1 MPYQTVTNVPTSS
14 RSGTS
19 STTGCGCG
27 CRSCTTCNS
36 LQCLCR
42 PRFFAG
48 QLITDADFRRLDQY
62 LVGKDRLHNKFLH
75 GSGVVCGLEVVC
87 NPCDDTVTV
96 RPGYALGPCGEDIV
110 VCSDASVPV
119 GTLIRDQR
127 RAVAKT
133 NCNDR
138 YGMTPNDCDALE
150 QRWILAVCYD
160 EQPSRPVA
168 TLASSSS
175 KGCGGTCGSSSS
187 AGCGCGR
194 SSSSGTS
201 SSPSVGCGCGDGT
214 TTQTLP
220 AGCEPTVICEGFR
233 FVLTKEPAAT
243 LTNRN
248 QSAQPTSALLNR
260 IKECASLLT
269 ASITAVP
276 KDPTAAQVVAY
287 TYAFKSELRTII
299 ASSNIHDCTMGQRLS
314 AVVLAT
320 PTDENALA
328 ISKNALIEMT
338 AVAVDL
344 FRECV
349 CSALLPPCADACS
362 EDCIPLATLTVRS
375 SDLKVLDVC
384 NWSSRKFAVTMQ
396 TLGYWLGWIPLGT
409 ALRTEISK
417 LCCPPTRDVKYSFN
431 DRLNVTEAYAPP
443 PPDAAAPDAAPPD
456 AAASDAAPP
465 DAAQPEAADVKKD
478 DAQATTGATSPL
490 SILPEPFGIAAR
502 YVTDPSPLA
511 GLDASVLAGLGFTGP
526 DDTALA
532 SQAELDSPLTALAL
546 SRALGPE
553 GADLGSP
560 IRELSALVAPH
571 LVTTAMD
578 DRIATLER
586 TVSSLQ
592 GTVNRQAGT
601 ITELRKL
608 VSTAPAAPEAPP
620 AKAAAKPAARKPPV
634 RKPPT
639 KKTTGGSS
647 S

>member
-1 MPYQTVTNVPTSS
+1 MPYQTVTNGPTSS
-14 RSGTS
+14 GSGTS

-27 CRSCTTCNS
+27 CGGCTTCNS

-119 GTLIRDQR
+119 GTLIREQR

-133 NCNDR
+133 NCDDP

-160 EQPSRPVA
+160 EQPSRAVV

-175 KGCGGTCGSSSS
+175 RGCGCGGTCGSSSS
-187 AGCGCGR
+187 
-194 SSSSGTS
+194 GTS
-201 SSPSVGCGCGDGT
+201 SSPSAGCGCGNGT

-243 LTNRN
+243 LINRN
-248 QSAQPTSALLNR
+248 QSAQSTSALLNR

-269 ASITAVP
+269 VSITAVP
-276 KDPTAAQVVAY
+276 KNPTVAQVVAY
-287 TYAFKSELRTII
+287 TFTFKSELRTII

-320 PTDENALA
+320 PTDDNALA
-328 ISKNALIEMT
+328 ISKNALLEMT
-338 AVAVDL
+338 AIAVDL

-384 NWSSRKFAVTMQ
+384 NWSSRKFAVTMPA
-396 TLGYWLGWIPLGT
+396 LGYWLGWIPLGAT
-409 ALRTEISK
+409 LRTEISK

-431 DRLNVTEAYAPP
+431 DKLNVTEAYAPP
-443 PPDAAAPDAAPPD
+443 QPE
-456 AAASDAAPP
+456 
-465 DAAQPEAADVKKD
+465 AAQPEAADVKKD

-502 YVTDPSPLA
+502 YITDPSPLA

-526 DDTALA
+526 NDTALA

-560 IRELSALVAPH
+560 IRELSALAAPH

-578 DRIATLER
+578 DRIAALER
-586 TVSSLQ
+586 AVSTLQ
-592 GTVNRQAGT
+592 SIVNRQAGGR
-601 ITELRKL
+601 EEDGGEEDDR
-608 VSTAPAAPEAPP
+608 
-620 AKAAAKPAARKPPV
+620 
-634 RKPPT
+634 
-639 KKTTGGSS
+639 GSS

>member
-1 MPYQTVTNVPTSS
+1 MPYQTVTNVPAGSG
-14 RSGTS
+14 SGTS
-19 STTGCGCG
+19 STAGCGCD
-27 CRSCTTCNS
+27 CNCTTCDS

-62 LVGKDRLHNKFLH
+62 LVGKGRLHNRFLH

-133 NCNDR
+133 NCDDP
-138 YGMTPNDCDALE
+138 YGMTPNNCDALE
-150 QRWILAVCYD
+150 QRWIVAVCYD
-160 EQPSRPVA
+160 EQPSRAVA

-175 KGCGGTCGSSSS
+175 KGCGCGGSCGSSSS
-187 AGCGCGR
+187 GGCGN
-194 SSSSGTS
+194 
-201 SSPSVGCGCGDGT
+201 GT

-243 LTNRN
+243 LINRN
-248 QSAQPTSALLNR
+248 QSAQSTSALLNR
-260 IKECASLLT
+260 IKECTSLLT

-276 KDPTAAQVVAY
+276 KNPTVAQVVAY
-287 TYAFKSELRTII
+287 TYTFKSELRTII

-314 AVVLAT
+314 AVVLAA
-320 PTDENALA
+320 PTDDNALA
-328 ISKNALIEMT
+328 ISKNALLEMT
-338 AVAVDL
+338 AIAIDL

-384 NWSSRKFAVTMQ
+384 NWSSRKFAVTMP
-396 TLGYWLGWIPLGT
+396 TLGYWLGWIPLGA

-431 DRLNVTEAYAPP
+431 DKLNVTGAYTPP
-443 PPDAAAPDAAPPD
+443 QPE
-456 AAASDAAPP
+456 
-465 DAAQPEAADVKKD
+465 AAQPEAADVKKD

-502 YVTDPSPLA
+502 YITDPSPLA

-526 DDTALA
+526 GDTALA

-560 IRELSALVAPH
+560 IRELSALAAPH

-578 DRIATLER
+578 DRIAALER
-586 TVSSLQ
+586 AVSSLQ
-592 GTVNRQAGT
+592 SIVNRQAGR
-601 ITELRKL
+601 EEDGEEDDR
-608 VSTAPAAPEAPP
+608 
-620 AKAAAKPAARKPPV
+620 R
-634 RKPPT
+634 
-639 KKTTGGSS
+639 SS